1 MIKKHFRADFGFALI
16 NCITILV
23 FFLYFVFAFFQSAP
37 ISIQFRRL
45 LLTVFAIAACL
56 FGVICAALNI
66 VRIVHAKRNNKQA
79 YIIRYILLLLFDFIA
94 AIFMLQYLI
103 TVCLIEF

>member
-1 MIKKHFRADFGFALI
+1 M
-16 NCITILV
+16 
-23 FFLYFVFAFFQSAP
+23 FLYYILFLLFFQSAL

-45 LLTVFAIAACL
+45 LLTVFAIATCS
-56 FGVICAALNI
+56 FGVICAALNMG
-66 VRIVHAKRNNKQA
+66 RIVHEKRNNKQT
-79 YIIRYILLLLFDFIA
+79 YIIRYILLLLFDFVT